1 MVFLPRLMIKS
12 NFTSLNCSLFLFSI
26 MVSFETKY
34 RVCYADT
41 DRMGV
46 MYYGHY
52 PRLYEIGRTDLIREI
67 WKSYREVEES
77 GIILPVRLLNAIY
90 HKPARYDELLTI
102 RTIIKEIPKVK
113 FKLFSEI
120 YNEKGELINEG
131 EVTLGFIDAS
141 TGKPRRAPEDFTQI
155 LQEKMV

>member
-1 MVFLPRLMIKS
+1 MLS
-12 NFTSLNCSLFLFSI
+12 YDSQ
-26 MVSFETKY
+26 Y
-34 RVCYADT
+34 RVCYGDT

-46 MYYGHY
+46 MYYGNY
-52 PRLYEIGRTDLIREI
+52 PRLYEIGRTDLIRVI

-77 GIILPVRLLNAIY
+77 GIILPVRTLTAVY
-90 HKPARYDELLTI
+90 HKPAIYDEVLTI

-131 EVTLGFIDAS
+131 EVVLGFIDAL
-141 TGKPRRAPEDFTQI
+141 TAKPRRAPEEFTRI
-155 LQEKMV
+155 LLEKMV

>member
-1 MVFLPRLMIKS
+1 MPFVTIINLVYNILYYHLFP
-12 NFTSLNCSLFLFSI
+12 FTKLRFHTFPHKI
-26 MVSFETKY
+26 
-34 RVCYADT
+34 
-41 DRMGV
+41 

-52 PRLYEIGRTDLIREI
+52 PRLYEIGRTDLIRVI

-90 HKPARYDELLTI
+90 HKPANYDEVLTI

-120 YNEKGELINEG
+120 FNEKGELINEG
-131 EVTLGFIDAS
+131 EVVLGFIDAS
-141 TGKPRRAPEDFTQI
+141 TGKPRRAPEEFTLI

>member
-1 MVFLPRLMIKS
+1 MLS
-12 NFTSLNCSLFLFSI
+12 YD
-26 MVSFETKY
+26 TKY
-34 RVCYADT
+34 RVCYGDT

-46 MYYGHY
+46 MYYGNY
-52 PRLYEIGRTDLIREI
+52 PRLYEIGRTDLIRVI

-77 GIILPVRLLNAIY
+77 GIFLPVRSLCAVY
-90 HKPARYDELLTI
+90 HKPAIYDEVLTI

-131 EVTLGFIDAS
+131 EVVLGFIDAS

-155 LQEKMV
+155 LNEKMV

>member
-1 MVFLPRLMIKS
+1 M
-12 NFTSLNCSLFLFSI
+12 FSFD
-26 MVSFETKY
+26 SQY
-34 RVCYADT
+34 RVCYGDT

-46 MYYGHY
+46 MYYGNY
-52 PRLYEIGRTDLIREI
+52 PRLYEIGRTDLIRVI

-77 GIILPVRLLNAIY
+77 GIILPVRTLTAVY
-90 HKPARYDELLTI
+90 HKPAIYDEVLTI

-131 EVTLGFIDAS
+131 EVVLGFIDAS
-141 TGKPRRAPEDFTQI
+141 TGRPRRAPEEFTRV
-155 LQEKMV
+155 LQEKMD